1 MKEIVTTKTV
11 KEVKEIKN
19 NFYIKKII
27 LQPYE
32 AEMLLKKKVAIYEE
46 TIDFNNGCCRKVYY
60 CFIDMDALASIA
72 QKQTGEV

>member
-1 MKEIVTTKTV
+1 MEKAMVTTKTV

-19 NFYIKKII
+19 NFYFKKVI

-32 AEMLLKKKVAIYEE
+32 AEMLLKKNVTVYEE
-46 TIDFNNGCCRKVYY
+46 VVEFATGCRKVYY
-60 CFIDMDALASIA
+60 CLVDMDALASVA